1 MSPEHET
8 VVAWLVAA
16 HLTADFVLQTGG
28 MARGKY
34 ADGRRAW
41 HALIAHIAV
50 VALCL
55 SPAIAVFG
63 AQGGVF
69 VLVNVL
75 AHAVLDRLKV
85 RLTRRAEA
93 AALRE
98 ALREVDRRAALAEP
112 EAGLGRAW
120 TPIPGALFVLDQVAH
135 VAVLLVSWALLLARA
150 TPLPLVTEPAAVV
163 IGRLDPAAVD
173 RLSLLLPTVWSLLV
187 VNVRAGALFVAVLL
201 HPRSG
206 AADGRH
212 RAGRRP
218 GDAAGDAAARPEALA
233 GPVTRAV
240 GYTISVGPW
249 RARVDP
255 DPPDPRHPEEPR
267 DADRASRRSEPP
279 EARVG
284 EAIGVL
290 ERLLIVVLVM
300 VGGVASVGLV
310 IAAKTLARFKQL
322 DDREFAEYYLLG
334 TLASTSVAVISAL
347 IAAAVLA

>member
-1 MSPEHET
+1 MSAEH
-8 VVAWLVAA
+8 VPVIAWLVAA
-16 HLTADFVLQTGG
+16 HLTADFVLQTGRI
-28 MARGKY
+28 ARGKY
-34 ADGRRAW
+34 ADGRRGW
-41 HALIAHIAV
+41 QALIAHVAV

-55 SPAIAVFG
+55 SPVIPVFG
-63 AQGGVF
+63 PPGVVF

-75 AHAVLDRLKV
+75 AHALLDRLKV
-85 RLTRRAEA
+85 HLTRRAEA

-98 ALREVDRRAALAEP
+98 ALREVDRRAALVEP

-120 TPIPGALFVLDQVAH
+120 TPVPGALFVLDQVAH
-135 VAVLLVSWALLLARA
+135 VAFLLVAWALLLARA
-150 TPLPLVTEPAAVV
+150 TPLPLVTEPAAAL
-163 IGRLDPAAVD
+163 IGRLDPATVD

-206 AADGRH
+206 AADGRDRTAA
-212 RAGRRP
+212 RAG
-218 GDAAGDAAARPEALA
+218 DVAGVPRGAAAAPEA
-233 GPVTRAV
+233 RAV
-240 GYTISVGPW
+240 AYTISVGRW
-249 RARVDP
+249 RARIDP
-255 DPPDPRHPEEPR
+255 DPPETPPAEEAR
-267 DADRASRRSEPP
+267 DADRARVRSEPP

-347 IAAAVLA
+347 VAAAVLA